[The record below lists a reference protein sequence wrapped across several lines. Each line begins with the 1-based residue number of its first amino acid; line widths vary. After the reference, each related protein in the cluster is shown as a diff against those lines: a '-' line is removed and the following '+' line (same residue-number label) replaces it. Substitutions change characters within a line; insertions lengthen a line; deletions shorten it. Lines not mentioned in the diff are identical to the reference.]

1 MKFRMGLLAGLGVAG
16 AIVAGTLLTATFV
29 GAQEGDATPSPTP
42 APEATAEA
50 QQRLDAFL
58 QKVADRLGVS
68 VDALKQAF
76 KDAAVETIDELV
88 AEGKLDAEKAEA
100 LKTRIQEGEGLF
112 PFGRFGPKHGHWFEH
127 PRLVSGVL
135 DSAAD
140 AIGISRQDLI
150 DELRDGKSL
159 AQVAQEHGVGVDDL
173 KNAMLQDAR
182 ARLDDAVA
190 DGDLTRE
197 RADAIYA
204 KFEERID
211 DLVNRTWPDRIGPP
225 FGHGHGWGPF

>member
-1 MKFRMGLLAGLGVAG
+1 MKFRMGLLAGLGIAG
-16 AIVAGTLLTATFV
+16 AIVAGTLLTATLV
-29 GAQEGDATPSPTP
+29 GAQDGGATPQPT
-42 APEATAEA
+42 ATPEA

-68 VDALKQAF
+68 VDDLRQAF
-76 KDAAVETIDELV
+76 KDAAIETIDELV
-88 AEGKLDAEKAEA
+88 AEGKLDPDKAEA
-100 LKTRIQEGEGLF
+100 IKKRIQEGEGLF
-112 PFGRFGPKHGHWFEH
+112 PFGLFGRKHGHWFEY
-127 PRLVSGVL
+127 PRIVFGVL

-140 AIGISRQDLI
+140 AIGVSRGELV

-159 AQVAQEHGVGVDDL
+159 AEVAQEHGVSADDL
-173 KNAMLQDAR
+173 KSALLQDVR
-182 ARLDDAVA
+182 EKLDQAVA
-190 DGDLTRE
+190 DGDLTQE

-225 FGHGHGWGPF
+225 FGHGRGWGPF